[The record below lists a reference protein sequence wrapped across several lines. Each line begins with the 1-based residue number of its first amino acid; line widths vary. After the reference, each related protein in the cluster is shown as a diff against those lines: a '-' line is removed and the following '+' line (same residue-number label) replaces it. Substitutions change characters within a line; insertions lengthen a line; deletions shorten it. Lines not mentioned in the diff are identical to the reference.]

1 MPPQWLVIS
10 WQLCIIYLPICVW
23 EHVIWYDIVACIF
36 VYLVVFINI
45 LISDSESFHWT
56 SVVESQS
63 TLYQFYTS
71 VPVHLLRAGCVSL
84 LVHESLYEGIYC
96 QIRKIWRVHTLDY
109 ESTLKTRFVEEGT
122 DGCNGLSSFGSHF
135 TT

>member
-1 MPPQWLVIS
+1 M
-10 WQLCIIYLPICVW
+10 
-23 EHVIWYDIVACIF
+23 
-36 VYLVVFINI
+36 
-45 LISDSESFHWT
+45 
-56 SVVESQS
+56 
-63 TLYQFYTS
+63 
-71 VPVHLLRAGCVSL
+71 G
-84 LVHESLYEGIYC
+84 SLYEGIYC